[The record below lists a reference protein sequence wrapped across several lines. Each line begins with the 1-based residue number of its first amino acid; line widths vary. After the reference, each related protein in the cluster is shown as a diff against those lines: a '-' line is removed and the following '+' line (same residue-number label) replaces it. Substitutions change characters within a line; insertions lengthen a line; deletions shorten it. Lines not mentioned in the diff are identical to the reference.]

1 MDWMLK
7 LLRDFKNLIRFA
19 VHISIGKLVS
29 TPPIHSNTSAP
40 NIPASTDTDTEP
52 YFIIWGKK

>member
-1 MDWMLK
+1 MLK